1 MSLWS
6 SFLSLFK
13 GTSGG
18 GFGARRGDTN
28 TISTPME
35 RLEDELRKANDAG
48 IFPGTQKLDLDSI
61 FPPVQDDLV
70 SAPSTAES
78 AHQGADSYAEYSNTS
93 AYDDYLAML
102 QKGADIGLFS
112 TAQDVV
118 NEAQK
123 DRLFQSLEAEKERS
137 WYEDLANTSYQRQ
150 VKDLQAAGLNPIL
163 GFANLGT
170 GSATAHASVPSG
182 RATGL
187 SAVAPNLADYL
198 NAGSNLVSSASK
210 VVSSVSSLLKAS
222 KK

>member
-1 MSLWS
+1 MSLLS
-6 SFLSLFK
+6 SLKSIFNIFHGGGN

-18 GFGARRGDTN
+18 GFGGRRGD
-28 TISTPME
+28 
-35 RLEDELRKANDAG
+35 ANPVD
-48 IFPGTQKLDLDSI
+48 PVL
-61 FPPVQDDLV
+61 PPVQDNLA
-70 SAPSTAES
+70 SAPSTAQS
-78 AHQGADSYAEYSNTS
+78 AHDGADSYADYSNTS

-163 GFANLGT
+163 GFSNLGS
-170 GSATAHASVPSG
+170 GAATAHAAVPSG

-187 SAVAPNLADYL
+187 SAVAPNLSDYL
-198 NAGSNLVSSASK
+198 NAGANLISSASSI
-210 VVSSVSSLLKAS
+210 VNSIS
-222 KK
+222 KILGKSGSNPIGFGR